1 MVLKSWTR
9 DGEHMARNLYQKL
22 QNIDISP
29 IEYTSISNIINCFAE
44 DNDGYAV
51 LYAMFELVLPA
62 LQ

>member
-1 MVLKSWTR
+1 
-9 DGEHMARNLYQKL
+9 MARSLYQKL
-22 QNIDISP
+22 QNIDIIP